1 MPGPKNKDT
10 YSKPDFLKDGGI
22 LKKIKD
28 VIKKGLKFVKEIVK
42 DGIGAVGTAAAGLSV
57 RVLGGK
63 ESYKEWTERNNTIAD
78 AKDIEKGAVGNVVA
92 CRQGN
97 YYVEGTIKSFTETK
111 EGREYQIDLCD
122 GRTVSLTESDF
133 MTKEYFNKKNKEMP
147 DGYQK
152 ILIDAD
158 ALKKYKSAKEH
169 EIEKFDDVKKSKPV
183 TEKEK
188 ADEEVHKESKYRVAE
203 TIEEARNGDFAAF
216 VQDGIAREVK
226 VIDFQEHT
234 ALINDN
240 GIELTVNTED
250 LYGNKEI
257 PHIDA
262 DISNLSDSFFY
273 QNDGRETNDK
283 LLFNNFKK
291 VLENSP
297 IESDYNFTPSYQ
309 SEPEIEAGL
318 DYVDES
324 DIATP
329 LNENTE
335 NKYHFFDNDEVIITE
350 GEPFTLNQEEKTEN
364 KDDEHIMTEEKQ
376 TKNINIPEKT
386 IDMQTGDHVLYS
398 YKGKFQEATVTA
410 INKKSIE
417 IELNDGREYTIKKAE
432 INKTLFGFD
441 DIKSDKVM
449 AQCVKDENNTKFSS
463 EFRDTFKDME
473 AGKNILSILSEDLDS
488 LDDLETPV
496 FNDDLEPIALSEQM
510 SDARN
515 ELDTQKYTQTKDKAQ
530 DVPALEDI

>member
-57 RVLGGK
+57 RALGGK
-63 ESYKEWTERNNTIAD
+63 EAYKEWVERNNTIAD

-158 ALKKYKSAKEH
+158 VLKKYKSAKEH

-188 ADEEVHKESKYRVAE
+188 YRVAE
-203 TIEEARNGDFAAF
+203 TIEEARNGDFAAL

-257 PHIDA
+257 NYADA
-262 DISNLSDSFFY
+262 DISNLSDSFFN
-273 QNDGRETNDK
+273 QNEWQETNNK
-283 LLFNNFKK
+283 PLFNDFKEK
-291 VLENSP
+291 PP
-297 IESDYNFTPSYQ
+297 IESDYNFTPSCQ

-318 DYVDES
+318 NYVDEP

-364 KDDEHIMTEEKQ
+364 KDDAHIMTEEKQ
-376 TKNINIPEKT
+376 TENINIPEKT
-386 IDMQTGDHVLYS
+386 IDMQTGDHILYS

-410 INKKSIE
+410 INKKSVE
-417 IELNDGREYTIKKAE
+417 IELNDGREYTIKKAD

-473 AGKNILSILSEDLDS
+473 AGKNISSILSEDLDS

-515 ELDTQKYTQTKDKAQ
+515 ELDTQKYAQTEDKAQ
-530 DVPALEDI
+530 DIPALEDI